1 MDAKF
6 IRQEQAAKV
15 SQKADNLITR
25 QLVEMAMVQALLTT
39 PRETQEWIVADFDL
53 KYFAEVM
60 LNLFSEKNHK
70 TIQAIFNG
78 EDLRGWDDED
88 FK

>member
-1 MDAKF
+1 MEAKF
-6 IRQEQAAKV
+6 IRQEEAGKV
-15 SQKADNLITR
+15 SKKADNLITR
-25 QLVEMAMVQALLTT
+25 QLVDMAMVQALLTT
-39 PRETQEWIVADFDL
+39 PRETQEWFVADFDL

-70 TIQAIFNG
+70 TIQAILNG
-78 EDLRGWDDED
+78 EDLRWFDDED